1 MANEL
6 ANTMF
11 DDKPA
16 KPTLTRRFLR
26 LIVMLALISGIF
38 GLGYY
43 TGVGSLGKD
52 PVDSLKTQ
60 VQTMTASVVE
70 KSSELK
76 RDLTLRHNLNK
87 AKAMLLEVKDT
98 IQQKNFGKAQDEV
111 DKVIILLTEAR
122 AMPDTHEQVEIQ
134 IDNLRTRLLD
144 VQDDVADLKSAVTSK
159 ITVIAEDIEQLRNT
173 VPSL

>member
-1 MANEL
+1 MSDE
-6 ANTMF
+6 T
-11 DDKPA
+11 PA

-26 LIVMLALISGIF
+26 LIMLLVLVSGVF

-60 VQTMTASVVE
+60 VQDMTDTVVE

-76 RDLTLRHNLNK
+76 HDLTLRRTLNK
-87 AKAMLLEVKDT
+87 AKGLLLEAKEE
-98 IQQKNFGKAQDEV
+98 IRHKNFGKAQDEV
-111 DKVIILLTEAR
+111 DKAIILLTEAR
-122 AMPDTHEQVEIQ
+122 AMPDTHEQVETQ

-144 VQDDVADLKSAVTSK
+144 VQNDVADLKPSVQHK
-159 ITVIAEDIEQLRNT
+159 IDGIADDIEQLRNT
-173 VPSL
+173 APSL

>member
-1 MANEL
+1 
-6 ANTMF
+6 MF

-60 VQTMTASVVE
+60 VQTMTSSVVE

-87 AKAMLLEVKDT
+87 AKAMLLEVTDT

-159 ITVIAEDIEQLRNT
+159 ITVIADDIEQLRNT

>member
-1 MANEL
+1 
-6 ANTMF
+6 MF

>member
-1 MANEL
+1 
-6 ANTMF
+6 MF

-16 KPTLTRRFLR
+16 KPTFTRRFLR

>member
-1 MANEL
+1 
-6 ANTMF
+6 MF

-87 AKAMLLEVKDT
+87 AKAMLLEVTDT

-111 DKVIILLTEAR
+111 DKVISLLTETR